1 MLKILA
7 KTMKLE
13 KIIKSVT
20 MEFDEYEVTFYEITK
35 SLCEKLDEPTPVLL
49 TKHVLDFK
57 RFNFC
62 TFKAEDFVENIHF
75 DKMIFRHII
84 DKE

>member
-1 MLKILA
+1 MPILFLIMLKILA

-35 SLCEKLDEPTPVLL
+35 SLCEKLDEPTPVPLL

-57 RFNFC
+57 RF
-62 TFKAEDFVENIHF
+62 
-75 DKMIFRHII
+75 
-84 DKE
+84 